1 MLLIWNQ
8 IKKSGDSFTEYFSN
22 TFAAMIFLLLSIL
35 SSVGI
40 AVIFKLMD
48 KQKAALLPVIVL
60 NYFTALVAGLLLF
73 NGELS
78 VGYILSSDWRYMAVL
93 IGSLLIIGFYLIGY
107 TTQKAGIAITTI
119 ANKMSVIIPILF
131 SILYFSES
139 MSWLKSL
146 GILLA
151 LASVL
156 LAVYKKKTG
165 ASQKFSVLP
174 IIMFL
179 VIGVIDSAVKLA
191 QHSYVSEEDVSL
203 FSSMSFG
210 LAGIIGI
217 IILSFQNKHWK
228 SFANPLVWIFG
239 ILIGLANFG
248 SMYFLILSLNK
259 SGLDSSIV
267 YGVNNMGI
275 ILISI
280 AIAVLFFTEKLSKI
294 NIIGFILAII
304 SVAIL
309 TVLV

>member
-1 MLLIWNQ
+1 
-8 IKKSGDSFTEYFSN
+8 
-22 TFAAMIFLLLSIL
+22 MIFLILSIL

-40 AVIFKLMD
+40 AIIFKLMD
-48 KQKAALLPVIVL
+48 KQNVALLPVIVL
-60 NYFTALVAGLLLF
+60 NYFTALLAGLLLF
-73 NGELS
+73 DGELS
-78 VGYILSSDWRYMAVL
+78 AGYILSSDWRYIAVL

-131 SILYFSES
+131 SILYFSEP
-139 MSWLKSL
+139 MSLLKTL
-146 GILLA
+146 GIVLA
-151 LASVL
+151 LTSVL

-165 ASQKFSVLP
+165 VSRKVSLLP

-179 VIGVIDSAVKLA
+179 VVGIIDSAVKLA
-191 QHSYVSEEDVSL
+191 QQSYVSDQDISL

-210 LAGIIGI
+210 LAGVIGI
-217 IILSFQNKHWK
+217 IILASQNKHWK
-228 SFANPLVWIFG
+228 SFTNPLVWLFG

-248 SMYFLILSLNK
+248 SMYFLILSLNN

-294 NIIGFILAII
+294 NIIGVILAII